1 MRGRKLTI
9 EDCEN
14 VMTREAKGIAQTAE
28 SEEKNNV
35 RIIELKQEGG
45 GGGIFFEN
53 FFQLLKEKGKGIK
66 N

>member
-35 RIIELKQEGG
+35 RIIGLKQEGG
-45 GGGIFFEN
+45 GG
-53 FFQLLKEKGKGIK
+53 
-66 N
+66 